1 MPAVS
6 RLLTI
11 FTVGT
16 FSGGRRGQP
25 EPDPGAWP
33 DNGAGLGGNARQ
45 SNGGPGPGWEARPRH
60 ARAPFPQGGGFSG
73 GPGGGEPGPYGAP
86 GSPGPGY
93 GGPGYGGAPPGG
105 APGGPAPGGGGAPPA
120 RRPHSAAPH
129 T

>member
-1 MPAVS
+1 MKWADGAGERAGHGGHAIATSGTPAVL

-45 SNGGPGPGWEARPRH
+45 SNGGPGPGWEAGPGL
-60 ARAPFPQGGGFSG
+60 AGAPFPQGGGFSG
-73 GPGGGEPGPYGAP
+73 GPGGGAPGPYG
-86 GSPGPGY
+86 
-93 GGPGYGGAPPGG
+93 
-105 APGGPAPGGGGAPPA
+105 
-120 RRPHSAAPH
+120 
-129 T
+129 